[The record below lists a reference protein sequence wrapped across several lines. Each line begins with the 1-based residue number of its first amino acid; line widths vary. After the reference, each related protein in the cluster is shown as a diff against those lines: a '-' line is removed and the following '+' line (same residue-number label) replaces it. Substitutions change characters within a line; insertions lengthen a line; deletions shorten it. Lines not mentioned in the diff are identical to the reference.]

1 MKNKQKIISIT
12 TIVSGIVLIVTGL
25 FSTGFYISAVF
36 DSSDKADKSVIF
48 WFIPI
53 FMIGFIMIVVGFFF
67 CLVGYRSI
75 RGNESAA
82 KESKYM
88 LLSLVVLLFVLILFS
103 VLKSVINWT

>member
-1 MKNKQKIISIT
+1 MMNKQKIVSIT

-25 FSTGFYISAVF
+25 FSTGFYISTVL
-36 DSSDKADKSVIF
+36 DSIDRKDKSLIF
-48 WFIPI
+48 WLIPI

-67 CLVGYRSI
+67 CLVDYRSI

-103 VLKSVINWT
+103 VLNTIIS